1 MLLYDD
7 KEPSLTPPPADNQGA
22 LTLNVD
28 SVYNRQYEG
37 NDFTSGYE
45 VDLFSNEA
53 VNRNDLKRYNQQ
65 QLENQIIHDLFTT
78 NATDVSSVD
87 EELHELLGSSDL
99 FGRDRFYSKSE
110 IIKESR
116 TSPLVIVCAI
126 VIAALIGIAG
136 AMVFRKGFWKGKA

>member
-1 MLLYDD
+1 MLYDD
-7 KEPSLTPPPADNQGA
+7 EMPSITPPADNQGA

-28 SVYNRQYEG
+28 SVYERQYEG
-37 NDFTSGYE
+37 DDFTSDYE
-45 VDLFSNEA
+45 VDLFSDEA
-53 VNRNDLKRYNQQ
+53 VNRDSLKDYNQQ

>member
-1 MLLYDD
+1 MLYDD
-7 KEPSLTPPPADNQGA
+7 EMPSITPPADNQGA

-28 SVYNRQYEG
+28 SVYERQYEG
-37 NDFTSGYE
+37 DDFTSGYE